1 MTQAPAAISLGFSD
15 VAPSDVDEESDI
27 NESPETT
34 QTVLVD
40 SDVSPIELD
49 TADIDIND
57 QSDVYNESEQ
67 QGIDGSSVAE
77 LLAERTGVIDYNNV
91 TQNAIVSSVGGVSDF
106 SINMTIDFD
115 NASVPGGTLSFSDSE
130 GEWFAAYSGLINI
143 DQLDLGIN
151 FASHGDNRAE
161 GIIFG
166 AFSNGLDEI
175 IGGFDLQEVNNP
187 SVNADG
193 SFTIRP

>member
-1 MTQAPAAISLGFSD
+1 M
-15 VAPSDVDEESDI
+15 
-27 NESPETT
+27 
-34 QTVLVD
+34 
-40 SDVSPIELD
+40 
-49 TADIDIND
+49 
-57 QSDVYNESEQ
+57 
-67 QGIDGSSVAE
+67 
-77 LLAERTGVIDYNNV
+77 
-91 TQNAIVSSVGGVSDF
+91 
-106 SINMTIDFD
+106 NMTIDFD